1 MPRHRKERLPSYR
14 AQRHADNP
22 VRRARLRHAATTSIA
37 ALFDSP
43 GDDPDAADTVPLPSP
58 IHYRRVD
65 ARASTHP
72 ASSGTGV
79 LRTAARGLLVTPW
92 FAAASGFVI
101 AASLWIYAPH
111 AHLQFPSG
119 SAIRTQTCY
128 GGCPSATSGK
138 DSGRLTTSGRHR
150 LAEPRNPGKRAGAT
164 SRAAR
169 HNRPAV
175 SGLTFS
181 YYVLPSQHGGFNL
194 MIRVV
199 GQRAIKDWRL
209 AFTLPGDR
217 IRKVSGAAWERTS
230 RDSGTASGDGQQG
243 QWPGNG
249 QGAGDQL
256 GGGPHQYGFTFFVSG
271 NGSPVGP
278 QNCVYNGQTCVFTNG
293 QPGPS

>member
-1 MPRHRKERLPSYR
+1 MPRHRKGRLSSYR

-22 VRRARLRHAATTSIA
+22 GGRARFRHAASTSIA
-37 ALFDSP
+37 ALFDST

-58 IHYRRVD
+58 IHYRRVH
-65 ARASTHP
+65 AKASTHP

-111 AHLQFPSG
+111 AHLQFPRG

-128 GGCPSATSGK
+128 GACPPATSRK
-138 DSGRLTTSGRHR
+138 DSRRLTTSGKHR
-150 LAEPRNPGKRAGAT
+150 LETRKSGKRAGAA
-164 SRAAR
+164 SR
-169 HNRPAV
+169 HDRPAV

-181 YYVLPSQHGGFNL
+181 YYVLPSQDGGFNL

-209 AFTLPGDR
+209 AFTLRGDR
-217 IRKVSGAAWERTS
+217 IHKVSGATWQRIS
-230 RDSGTASGDGQQG
+230 RDSGTASGNGQQG
-243 QWPGNG
+243 QWPGSG
-249 QGAGDQL
+249 QGAGDQF
-256 GGGPHQYGFTFFVSG
+256 GDGHHQYGFIFFVSG
-271 NGSPVGP
+271 NGSPVRP
-278 QNCVYNGQTCVFTNG
+278 TNCLYNGQTCVFTKG